1 MQDVLSTIPMFR
13 SLDDIALK
21 NLSSHTVTRSFP
33 KNAIIITDGDK
44 SDSLYIIQSGKVK
57 VFLMNDSGKEVILN
71 FQGSGEYFGE
81 MALLDNEPRSAS
93 IMTLE
98 VSKFAIISKNDFL
111 ACLRKHP
118 EIALEIIKNQSRR
131 LRQLTE
137 NVKSLALMDV
147 YGRVARTLLSMA
159 EPQNGKLV
167 VTERL
172 TQQDLANLVG
182 SSREMVTR
190 IFKELVTGG
199 YIEVNKKQITI
210 NEKLPSAW

>member
-1 MQDVLSTIPMFR
+1 MQDILSTIPMFH
-13 SLDDIALK
+13 SLDDVALK
-21 NLSSHTVTRSFP
+21 NLSSHTMTRSFP
-33 KNAIIITDGDK
+33 KNTIIITDGDK
-44 SDSLYIIQSGKVK
+44 SDSLYIIQSGKIK
-57 VFLMNDSGKEVILN
+57 VFLMDGSGKEVILN
-71 FQGSGEYFGE
+71 FQGPGEYFGE

-98 VSKFAIISKNDFL
+98 TSRFAIISKNEFL
-111 ACLRKHP
+111 ACLRKYP
-118 EIALEIIKNQSRR
+118 ETALEIIKNQSQR
-131 LRQLTE
+131 LRKLTE
-137 NVKSLALMDV
+137 DVRSLALMDV

-159 EPQNGKLV
+159 EPRDGKLV

-190 IFKELVTGG
+190 IFKELITGG

-210 NEKLPSAW
+210 NEKLPPAW